1 MLIFE
6 IGRKKCLTKGVHCDM
21 TVKRLIA
28 LGLTSGVTAVK
39 PWLGD
44 SEAGGSLFFTLEVRM
59 AEILRRNFKG
69 LC

>member
-1 MLIFE
+1 
-6 IGRKKCLTKGVHCDM
+6 M

-44 SEAGGSLFFTLEVRM
+44 GEAGGSLFFTLEVRT